1 VEANGTLAYGAF
13 ELKKSYQKNLG
24 KGLLV
29 AALFHLALI
38 GGFLLYGVLTR
49 EDLTT
54 NVRVIKSLAEL
65 GPPPSLT
72 QLEKPQVVVALPQ
85 VAPPSVGTPKPV
97 PDEEIVEVEFATQKQ
112 LEQTAPTAETGDKV
126 AINIPEDELLP
137 QHGDFVPVEVEPQV
151 VTKTKPA
158 YPELARKA
166 SIEGVVYLD
175 ILVDKEGK
183 VRDIQVLKGSGTNVG
198 FEESAVQAVK
208 QWTFSPAIQNGKPVA
223 CWLTQPIKFQ
233 VK

>member
-1 VEANGTLAYGAF
+1 M
-13 ELKKSYQKNLG
+13 
-24 KGLLV
+24 
-29 AALFHLALI
+29 I
-38 GGFLLYGVLTR
+38 
-49 EDLTT
+49 
-54 NVRVIKSLAEL
+54 
-65 GPPPSLT
+65 
-72 QLEKPQVVVALPQ
+72 
-85 VAPPSVGTPKPV
+85 
-97 PDEEIVEVEFATQKQ
+97 
-112 LEQTAPTAETGDKV
+112 
-126 AINIPEDELLP
+126 
-137 QHGDFVPVEVEPQV
+137 
-151 VTKTKPA
+151 TKTKPV